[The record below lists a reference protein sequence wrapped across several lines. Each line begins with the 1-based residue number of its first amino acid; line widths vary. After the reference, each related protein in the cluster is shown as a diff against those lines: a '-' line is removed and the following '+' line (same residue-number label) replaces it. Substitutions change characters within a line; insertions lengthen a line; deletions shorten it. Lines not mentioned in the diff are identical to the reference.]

1 MRAQELREFV
11 DSDAFVDLIEEVGE
25 CDRRSMP
32 GAAAWLG
39 PPLGEA
45 MIVADAENLWG
56 RIRSEFHGNFKDMVY
71 GDSVPA
77 DEEVLSC
84 LASIGMSLTR
94 V

>member
-1 MRAQELREFV
+1 MRSKELWKFV
-11 DSDAFVDLIEEVGE
+11 DSDAFVELIEGVGE

-32 GAAAWLG
+32 GAAAWLD

-45 MIVADAENLWG
+45 MIVAGAENLWS
-56 RIRSEFHGNFKDMVY
+56 RIRSEFHGSFRDMVY
-71 GDSVPA
+71 GDSIPA

-84 LASIGMSLTR
+84 LASIVMSLTR